1 MLESAI
7 VEGIAAGG
15 PIAVLAYLIFRMYR
29 TDRIN
34 TESRIHDVHEAHS
47 ERLESLLSR
56 DLITREKNT
65 AALTELTTLIKRING
80 NS

>member
-29 TDRIN
+29 TDRTN